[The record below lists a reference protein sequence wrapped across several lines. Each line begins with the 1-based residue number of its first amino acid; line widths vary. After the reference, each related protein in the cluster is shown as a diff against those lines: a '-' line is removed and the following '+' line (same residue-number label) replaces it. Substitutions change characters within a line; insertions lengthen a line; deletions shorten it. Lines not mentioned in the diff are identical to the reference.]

1 MTFGVPM
8 KGAPSLLKGWLL
20 ISGRDA
26 VATTRASF
34 VSVEGR
40 AGLSVFVGLWLVGR
54 LTGGG
59 WNLWG
64 PELGGETL
72 AIVHGWYGGERV
84 LGQAV
89 LLVAHLLLG
98 VLWGGIIKN
107 AWAGIGHFLPRVR
120 AERFTAGLVGVLSGF
135 LILGLHG
142 ALWVR
147 DLARHPALYQ
157 ETVFASTPFGSWVH
171 ESSFLV
177 MSNYLNGFVALGV
190 SLIVG
195 IALYRLVHRGV
206 VWFMKFPRPTR
217 MAIGVLGGA
226 LVLFTGGVRFVVWT
240 QEKSNEGPNVIFLS
254 IDGLRGDH
262 FNLDEKNRPESL
274 VRWGRSAQ
282 VSARAVPPSAEL
294 APTLATA
301 LSGRSPLSHGI
312 RHEFPA
318 AHHSGLGSGSLPLWL
333 RQHGYTTVLLADGPA
348 ACVERMGKEFEVA
361 RVAPGAVGA
370 RFFRRQLERSPHL
383 LPYLSGWWGRHLP
396 FLRGSPFLSD
406 PHLLA
411 GEISG
416 VLKDLKHHSKFFLW
430 AHFSSPGP
438 FVPVVSP
445 RAAARL
451 AGEGSQIF
459 RRPGAGWSDEP
470 LSETDVPRVQRLY
483 AENLREVKSALDRV
497 IQSLAHQGLD
507 RNTAVI
513 VWSPR
518 PTLLTPEEVAD
529 ARALKG
535 PAFFDAPLLVV
546 PLPGKG
552 GSRRFAGFGRVVD
565 LAPTVTRLLDLP
577 LSPVWEGVPLSDG
590 LPPGEQGI
598 LYFETSAPLLGA
610 STEPS
615 RWERLVVEDREA
627 PGHLRLHSVWEDP
640 VLMFRD
646 RAIQWGNERLI
657 YHPEKTGVTFD
668 YFNLTEDPKATR
680 NLAGTRS
687 EKKRVQE
694 LREVFYRYLSR
705 EAGWRPQND
714 YWIPEAFLRE
724 EEDNLLGLI
733 R

>member
-1 MTFGVPM
+1 
-8 KGAPSLLKGWLL
+8 
-20 ISGRDA
+20 
-26 VATTRASF
+26 
-34 VSVEGR
+34 
-40 AGLSVFVGLWLVGR
+40 
-54 LTGGG
+54 
-59 WNLWG
+59 
-64 PELGGETL
+64 
-72 AIVHGWYGGERV
+72 
-84 LGQAV
+84 
-89 LLVAHLLLG
+89 
-98 VLWGGIIKN
+98 
-107 AWAGIGHFLPRVR
+107 
-120 AERFTAGLVGVLSGF
+120 
-135 LILGLHG
+135 
-142 ALWVR
+142 
-147 DLARHPALYQ
+147 
-157 ETVFASTPFGSWVH
+157 
-171 ESSFLV
+171 
-177 MSNYLNGFVALGV
+177 
-190 SLIVG
+190 
-195 IALYRLVHRGV
+195 
-206 VWFMKFPRPTR
+206 
-217 MAIGVLGGA
+217 
-226 LVLFTGGVRFVVWT
+226 
-240 QEKSNEGPNVIFLS
+240 
-254 IDGLRGDH
+254 
-262 FNLDEKNRPESL
+262 
-274 VRWGRSAQ
+274 
-282 VSARAVPPSAEL
+282 
-294 APTLATA
+294 
-301 LSGRSPLSHGI
+301 
-312 RHEFPA
+312 
-318 AHHSGLGSGSLPLWL
+318 
-333 RQHGYTTVLLADGPA
+333 
-348 ACVERMGKEFEVA
+348 
-361 RVAPGAVGA
+361 
-370 RFFRRQLERSPHL
+370 
-383 LPYLSGWWGRHLP
+383 
-396 FLRGSPFLSD
+396 
-406 PHLLA
+406 
-411 GEISG
+411 
-416 VLKDLKHHSKFFLW
+416 
-430 AHFSSPGP
+430 
-438 FVPVVSP
+438 
-445 RAAARL
+445 L